1 MKRKQVK
8 IVNAQGLH
16 ARAASLFVAKAGTFD
31 SDIDVLHDETR
42 INAKSIMGIMSG
54 GIGQG
59 ETIIIEADG
68 DDEDEAIET
77 LTELVESGFDEA

>member
-8 IVNAQGLH
+8 IVNPAGLH
-16 ARAASLFVAKAGTFD
+16 ARAASVFVAKAGTFE
-31 SDIDVLHDETR
+31 SDIDVLHGETR

-68 DDEDEAIET
+68 YDEDEAVEE
-77 LTELVESGFDEA
+77 LAELVANGFEEE

>member
-8 IVNAQGLH
+8 IINEQGLH
-16 ARAASLFVAKAGTFD
+16 ARAASLFVAKAGTFS
-31 SDIDVLHDETR
+31 SDIDVLHDDAR
-42 INAKSIMGIMSG
+42 INAKSIMGVMSG

-68 DDEDEAIET
+68 DDEDEAIEA
-77 LTELVESGFDEA
+77 LTELVDSGFKEA